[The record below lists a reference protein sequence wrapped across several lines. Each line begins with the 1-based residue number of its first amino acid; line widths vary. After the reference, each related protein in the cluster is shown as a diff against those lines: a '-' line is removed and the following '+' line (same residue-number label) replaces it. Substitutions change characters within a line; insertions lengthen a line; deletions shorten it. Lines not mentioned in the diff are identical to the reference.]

1 MQLIDGQ
8 IKISIIGVGYVGLP
22 LSILL
27 STKYDVICFDK
38 DKSRIKELQNGIDK
52 TNEIHSDDLH
62 KLSNILFSTS
72 ESDLLDSNV
81 YIVAVPTP
89 IDKHKIPDLNPLISA
104 TSIIGNVLKVGD
116 TVIFESTV
124 YPGATEDDCVPV
136 LEKISG
142 LKLNKDFFVG
152 YSPER
157 ANPGDKTRRL
167 SDITKITSGSNPS
180 TASFVDELYSSVISA
195 GTFKTSSIKVAESAK
210 VIENIQRDVNI
221 SLINEFHKIFT
232 NIGIDTNEVID
243 AASTKWNF
251 MSLRPGLVGGHCI
264 SVDPYYL
271 MYKSVQQGFI
281 ADLVRTGREIN
292 DSMPHFLAY
301 DFLQQVIERKMNP
314 VDLKVLILGFSFKE
328 NCPDIRNT
336 KVINLYEHL
345 SKFKFNVS
353 IYDPIADKEEV
364 KDTYGINLISDSEIN
379 NFEVALLAVRHN
391 EILKY
396 LDKFNFIYTFNGKV

>member
-89 IDKHKIPDLNPLISA
+89 IDNHKIPDLNPLISA

-157 ANPGDKTRRL
+157 VNPGDKTRKL

-232 NIGIDTNEVID
+232 NMGIDTNEVID

>member
-89 IDKHKIPDLNPLISA
+89 IDNHKIPDLNPLISA

-157 ANPGDKTRRL
+157 ANPGDKTRKL

-232 NIGIDTNEVID
+232 NMGIDTNEVID

-271 MYKSVQQGFI
+271 MHKSVQQGFI
-281 ADLVRTGREIN
+281 ADLIRTGREIN

>member
-89 IDKHKIPDLNPLISA
+89 IDNHKIPDLNPLISA

-157 ANPGDKTRRL
+157 DDP
-167 SDITKITSGSNPS
+167 GSN
-180 TASFVDELYSSVISA
+180 
-195 GTFKTSSIKVAESAK
+195 
-210 VIENIQRDVNI
+210 
-221 SLINEFHKIFT
+221 
-232 NIGIDTNEVID
+232 
-243 AASTKWNF
+243 
-251 MSLRPGLVGGHCI
+251 
-264 SVDPYYL
+264 
-271 MYKSVQQGFI
+271 
-281 ADLVRTGREIN
+281 
-292 DSMPHFLAY
+292 
-301 DFLQQVIERKMNP
+301 
-314 VDLKVLILGFSFKE
+314 
-328 NCPDIRNT
+328 
-336 KVINLYEHL
+336 
-345 SKFKFNVS
+345 FKFENKK
-353 IYDPIADKEEV
+353 A
-364 KDTYGINLISDSEIN
+364 
-379 NFEVALLAVRHN
+379 
-391 EILKY
+391 
-396 LDKFNFIYTFNGKV
+396 

>member
-89 IDKHKIPDLNPLISA
+89 IDNHKIPDLNPLISA

-157 ANPGDKTRRL
+157 VNPGDKTRKL

-232 NIGIDTNEVID
+232 NMGIDTNEVID

-271 MYKSVQQGFI
+271 MHKSVQQGFI
-281 ADLVRTGREIN
+281 ADLIRTGREIN

>member
-1 MQLIDGQ
+1 MTLVQ
-8 IKISIIGVGYVGLP
+8 I
-22 LSILL
+22 
-27 STKYDVICFDK
+27 
-38 DKSRIKELQNGIDK
+38 
-52 TNEIHSDDLH
+52 
-62 KLSNILFSTS
+62 
-72 ESDLLDSNV
+72 
-81 YIVAVPTP
+81 
-89 IDKHKIPDLNPLISA
+89 LNL
-104 TSIIGNVLKVGD
+104 
-116 TVIFESTV
+116 
-124 YPGATEDDCVPV
+124 
-136 LEKISG
+136 
-142 LKLNKDFFVG
+142 
-152 YSPER
+152 
-157 ANPGDKTRRL
+157 KTRRL

-232 NIGIDTNEVID
+232 NMGIDTNEVID

>member
-157 ANPGDKTRRL
+157 VNPGDKTRKL

-232 NIGIDTNEVID
+232 NMGIDTNEVID

-264 SVDPYYL
+264 SIDPYYL
-271 MYKSVQQGFI
+271 MHKSVQQGFI
-281 ADLVRTGREIN
+281 ADLIRTGREIN